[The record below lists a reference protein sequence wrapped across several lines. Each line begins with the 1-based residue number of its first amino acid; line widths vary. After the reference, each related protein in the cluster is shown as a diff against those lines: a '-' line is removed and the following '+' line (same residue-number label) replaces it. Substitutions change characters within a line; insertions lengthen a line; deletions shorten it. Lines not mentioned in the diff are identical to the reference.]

1 MSEQEARMHKPRLVY
16 LDEHNRV
23 TRTGNAIP
31 VQAA

>member
-1 MSEQEARMHKPRLVY
+1 VNGAAAHKPRLVY
-16 LDEHNRV
+16 LDETNRV

>member
-1 MSEQEARMHKPRLVY
+1 MDANAARIYKPRLVY

-23 TRTGNAIP
+23 VRTANTIP